1 MPDEK
6 VTITLVSYLNM
17 RLMELSIEIR
27 AARKILHAWRRYKL
41 RKQHEKL
48 KVIFFFFLLYVTFPT
63 NSMINETYIFFKLM
77 LFKQL

>member
-48 KVIFFFFLLYVTFPT
+48 KVVFFSFYYTLHFLQIL
-63 NSMINETYIFFKLM
+63 
-77 LFKQL
+77 